1 MHPLFND
8 NKLKLG
14 LFALNS
20 GGTMM
25 TLAPDRFQADWRRCD
40 EAMRL
45 ASELGIEAMV
55 SLATWAE
62 RREFESLTW
71 SSALGARHAGTAN
84 ITTFHVQL
92 SHPTFIARAIA
103 TIDHVTNG
111 RAAINVVA
119 GSNPATYAAFGQTFE
134 NHDTRYAHAEE
145 FMRVLDLLW
154 SSEGPVSYEGRF
166 YKFKDAICIPKPL
179 GRPPVMNAGT
189 SERGLDFAARFADIV
204 FTHLP
209 EGDAE
214 GSKALLQH
222 CKEIA
227 WSRYQRRVQVWTH
240 AYVVMRD
247 TQEEADAFLRYY
259 AEEYADTKRV
269 EEWVQTLAKSADAK
283 TRTEESWK
291 FRRNWAAGG
300 GIGLVGTPER
310 VAEKL
315 VELSQLGVDGI
326 LLNSTEPENMLSYA
340 RRRLLPLLEQAG
352 VRRATRAD

>member
-14 LFALNS
+14 LFALNA

-45 ASELGIEAMV
+45 ASELGIETMV
-55 SLATWAE
+55 SLATWSE
-62 RREFESLTW
+62 RREFESFAW
-71 SSALGARHAGTAN
+71 SSALGARHPGTAN

-92 SHPTFIARAIA
+92 SHPTFVAKAIA
-103 TIDHVTNG
+103 TIDHITEG

-119 GSNPATYAAFGQTFE
+119 GSNPATYAAFGQAFE
-134 NHDTRYAHAEE
+134 DHVTRYAHAEE
-145 FMRVLDLLW
+145 FMRVLDKLW
-154 SSEGPVSYEGRF
+154 STDGPVSFEGRF
-166 YKFKDAICIPKPL
+166 YQLKDAHCIPKPL

-209 EGDAE
+209 EGDVE
-214 GSKALLQH
+214 GSKALIEH
-222 CKEIA
+222 CKDLA
-227 WSRYQRRVQVWTH
+227 HRRYQRKVQVWTH

-259 AEEYADTKRV
+259 AEEYADTERV
-269 EEWVQTLAKSADAK
+269 EAWTKTLTQTADNK
-283 TRTEESWK
+283 VRNEESWK
-291 FRRNWAAGG
+291 FKRNWAAGG
-300 GIGLVGTPER
+300 GIGLVGTPQR
-310 VAEKL
+310 VAEQL
-315 VELSQLGVDGI
+315 VALTQIGLDGI
-326 LLNSTEPENMLSYA
+326 LLNSTEPETMLGYA
-340 RRRLLPLLEQAG
+340 GRSLLPLLEQAG
-352 VRRATRAD
+352 VRAARR

>member
-14 LFALNS
+14 LFALNA

-62 RREFESLTW
+62 RREFESFTW
-71 SSALGARHAGTAN
+71 SSALGARHPRTAN
-84 ITTFHVQL
+84 ITTLHVQL
-92 SHPTFIARAIA
+92 SHPTFVAKAIA
-103 TIDHVTNG
+103 TMDHITDG

-119 GSNPATYAAFGQTFE
+119 GSNPDTYAAFGQAFE
-134 NHDTRYAHAEE
+134 DHDTRYAHAEE

-154 SSEGPVSYEGRF
+154 SSDGPVSFEGRF
-166 YKFKDAICIPKPL
+166 YQLKNAHCIPKPL
-179 GRPPVMNAGT
+179 GRLPIMNAGT

-209 EGDAE
+209 EGDLD
-214 GSKALLQH
+214 GSRKLVQH
-222 CKEIA
+222 CKQIA
-227 WSRYQRRVQVWTH
+227 HNRYQRQVQVWTH

-247 TQEEADAFLRYY
+247 TQEEANAFLRYY

-269 EEWVQTLAKSADAK
+269 EAWVKTLTQTADDK
-283 TRTEESWK
+283 VRSEESWK
-291 FRRNWAAGG
+291 FKRNWAAGG
-300 GIGLVGTPER
+300 GIGLVGTPQR
-310 VAEKL
+310 VAERL
-315 VELSQLGVDGI
+315 VDLCRLGVDGI
-326 LLNSTEPENMLSYA
+326 LLNSTEPEIMLGHA
-340 RRRLLPLLEQAG
+340 RRSLLPLLEQAG
-352 VRRATRAD
+352 VRAAPR